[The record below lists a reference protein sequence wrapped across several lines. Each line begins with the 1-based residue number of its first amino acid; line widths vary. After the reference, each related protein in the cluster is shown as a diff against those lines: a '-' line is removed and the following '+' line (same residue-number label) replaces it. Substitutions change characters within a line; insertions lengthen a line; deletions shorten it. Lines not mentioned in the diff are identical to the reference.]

1 MQNNNIQINP
11 SIFRAYDIRGLA
23 EPTDKQKIPDL
34 TEESVY
40 QIGKGVG
47 TFLSRKY
54 QVKNMMVGRD
64 NRLHSEKLQNAFIN
78 GVLTTGLNIQNVGL
92 ATSPMIYFASCF
104 YDIDSAVNITAS
116 HNPKHD
122 NGLKIVL
129 KNALPIVDQELQEI
143 LKLIQNQ
150 DFYQAN
156 QKGIHSSFTKL
167 PTDYQNKIVSL
178 THLQKKLKV
187 VIDAGN
193 GVTGAFAPQIFRE
206 LGCEVIEL
214 YCELDGNFP
223 NHEANPEHAKNMVNL
238 SKKVKETKADIGI
251 AFDGDGDR
259 VGIVDQ
265 NGKFYSAEYIILM
278 LALDLLKKYPNEK
291 IIHDVK
297 TRQFLIDSINQNSG
311 EAIMSRVGHSF
322 IKERLIKEN
331 ATLAGE
337 KSGHIF
343 FGERHFNYYGFDDGI
358 FASTKIV
365 EILSN
370 QDQPISENF
379 KNLPN
384 NPNIPELK
392 LYCPDQY
399 KSQIIQKIKEYF
411 QTKYNCITI
420 DGVRI
425 QFEDG
430 AWILIRQSNTSPYL
444 TIHAEAPTQVR
455 LNQIKE
461 LVFGQL
467 QKFPQVQLPN
477 DD

>member
-1 MQNNNIQINP
+1 MQNSNIQINP
-11 SIFRAYDIRGLA
+11 SIFRAYDIRGTA
-23 EPTDKQKIPDL
+23 EPTEKQNIPDL
-34 TEESVY
+34 TEESIY
-40 QIGKGVG
+40 LIGKGVG
-47 TFLSRKY
+47 TYLTRKY

-78 GVLTTGLNIQNVGL
+78 GVLTTGLNVQNVGL

-116 HNPKHD
+116 HNPKYD

-129 KNALPIVDQELQEI
+129 KNASSIVDQELQEI
-143 LKLIQNQ
+143 LKLIQKQ
-150 DFYQAN
+150 DFYQAP
-156 QKGIHSSFTKL
+156 QKGTLSNFTNL
-167 PTDYQNKIVSL
+167 PTDYQNKIVNL

-193 GVTGAFAPQIFRE
+193 GVTGAFAPQIFKE

-214 YCELDGNFP
+214 YCDLDGNFP
-223 NHEANPEHAKNMVNL
+223 NHEANPENPQNMIDLGN
-238 SKKVKETKADIGI
+238 KVLQEKADIGI

-265 NGKFYSAEYIILM
+265 NGKFYSAEYIILL
-278 LALDLLKKYPNEK
+278 LALDLLKDHPNEK

-297 TRQFLIDSINQNSG
+297 TRQFLIDEIKKHNG
-311 EAIMSRVGHSF
+311 IPVMSRVGHSF

-343 FGERHFNYYGFDDGI
+343 FGERYFNYFGFDDGI
-358 FASTKIV
+358 FAAAKIV
-365 EILSN
+365 EILSKQN
-370 QDQPISENF
+370 HPISENF

-392 LYCPDQY
+392 IPCPDQY
-399 KSQIIQKIKEYF
+399 KSQIINEISQYF
-411 QTKYNCITI
+411 QSKYNCITL

-430 AWILIRQSNTSPYL
+430 AWMLVRQSNTSPYL
-444 TIHAEAPTQVR
+444 TIHAEALTQDR
-455 LNQIKE
+455 LDQIKE
-461 LVFGQL
+461 LVFSQL
-467 QKFPQVQLPN
+467 QKFPQIALSN
-477 DD
+477 